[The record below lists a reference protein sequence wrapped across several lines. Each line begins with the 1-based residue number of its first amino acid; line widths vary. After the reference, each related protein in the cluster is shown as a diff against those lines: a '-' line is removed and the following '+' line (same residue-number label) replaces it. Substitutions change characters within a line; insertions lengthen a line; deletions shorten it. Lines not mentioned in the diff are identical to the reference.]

1 MFYFTC
7 NVCNRN
13 KKRFSR

>member
-1 MFYFTC
+1 VVLTSFIH
-7 NVCNRN
+7 N